1 MSIDVTV
8 LRVFTDATGN
18 YGNPLGVVDAAA
30 VAPDDRQR
38 LATELGYS
46 ETIFVDLPEPGS
58 ANAHAQIFTP
68 AAEIEFAGHPTV
80 GLAWQL
86 REWGRP
92 VRTLRVP
99 AGLVQ
104 IDYQAGADGSMTS
117 VTARADWAPE
127 FAIYDLADEQDVLDA
142 DPAEYSDDIAHY
154 LWAWTDKE
162 SGALRSRAFVGS
174 LGVPEDEATGA
185 AAVRMTEYLSRDLS
199 ITQGKGSQIH
209 TVWSPDGW
217 VQVAGRVVPDG
228 HRTVG

>member
-8 LRVFTDATGN
+8 LRVFTDAAGD
-18 YGNPLGVVDAAA
+18 YGNPLGVVNAAD
-30 VAPDDRQR
+30 VAPGDRQQ

-46 ETIFVDLPEPGS
+46 ETIFVDLPDASS
-58 ANAHAQIFTP
+58 ANAQIFTP

-86 REWGRP
+86 RELGRP
-92 VRTLRVP
+92 VHTLRVP

-104 IDYQAGADGSMTS
+104 VDYQVGPDDSMTA

-127 FAIYDLADEQDVLDA
+127 FAIYDLADERDVLDA
-142 DPAEYSDDIAHY
+142 DPADYPDDIAHY

-185 AAVRMTEYLSRDLS
+185 AAVRMTEYLSRDLV

-217 VQVAGRVVPDG
+217 VKVAGRVVADG
-228 HRTVG
+228 RRTVG